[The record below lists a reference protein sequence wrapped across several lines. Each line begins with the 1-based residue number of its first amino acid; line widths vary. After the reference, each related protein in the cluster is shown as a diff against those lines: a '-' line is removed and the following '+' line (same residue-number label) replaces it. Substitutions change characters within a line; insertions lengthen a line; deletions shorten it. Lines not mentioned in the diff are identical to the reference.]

1 MGVIKRGILGG
12 FSNKVGPVVGSSWKG
27 IDVIKSKAVSVA
39 NPNTP
44 AQLAQR
50 NALRA
55 ANVFLRSFGL
65 DNVKR
70 LNDAMAVRM
79 SGFNRCMKKLNSFK
93 PGNELQGHVKCLASG
108 SFPKPVFINNEAFEL
123 DGYSETVSVKWSLV
137 FAGSPQPA
145 GTQAMVTVMGSD
157 GKLCTRAVYGIA
169 TTTDTVIDCSVLNSV
184 VNPFVGVCYIAE
196 DGLNTS
202 DIVVVEL

>member
-27 IDVIKSKAVSVA
+27 IDVIKSKPVSVS

-44 AQLAQR
+44 AQQAQR

-55 ANVFLRSFGL
+55 ANVFFRSFGL
-65 DNVKR
+65 DNINR
-70 LNDAMAVRM
+70 LNNAMAVRM
-79 SGFNRCMKKLNSFK
+79 SGYNRCMKKMNTFK
-93 PGNELQGHVKCLASG
+93 PGNELQGHVKCLAGG
-108 SFPKPVFINNEAFEL
+108 SFPKPIFNDSGAFVLNE
-123 DGYSETVSVKWSLV
+123 DNKTVSVSWSLV
-137 FAGSPQPA
+137 FEGNPQPA

-157 GKLCTRAVYGIA
+157 GKTCTRAVYGIVS
-169 TTTDTVIDCSVLNSV
+169 TTTTVIDISSLHSV
-184 VNPFVGVCYIAE
+184 VDPIIGVCYIAG
-196 DGLNTS
+196 DGLSTS

>member
-27 IDVIKSKAVSVA
+27 IDVIKSKPVSVS

-44 AQLAQR
+44 AQQLQR
-50 NALRA
+50 NAMRD
-55 ANVFLRSFGL
+55 ANVFFRSFGL
-65 DNVKR
+65 DNIQR
-70 LNDAMAVRM
+70 LNNAMAVRM
-79 SGFNRCMKKLNSFK
+79 SGFNRVMKKMNSFK

-108 SFPKPVFINNEAFEL
+108 SFPKPVFNNAAAFVL
-123 DGYSETVSVKWSLV
+123 DEDSRNVSVSWSLV
-137 FAGSPQPA
+137 FVGSPQPA

-157 GKLCTRAVYGIA
+157 GKTCTRAVYGVA
-169 TTTDTVIDCSVLNSV
+169 TTTNTVIDISSLNSPV
-184 VNPFVGVCYIAE
+184 DPLVGVCYIAE
-196 DGLNTS
+196 DGLSTS